1 MSTDP
6 TEELLDQAHLR
17 FSTDT
22 KKGFTRQVNDKIP
35 TYFDKNGEKITDEA
49 VIDRVNHLVIPPAWV
64 DVWICP
70 YKNGYLQATGLD
82 SKGRKQYRY
91 HPLWTELSQQKKFEH
106 MVLFAEVLPKIRRH
120 IRRVLDER
128 GLSREK
134 VLATVVWLLENT
146 LIRVGNEEYEHDNKS
161 FGLTTLKNRHVDIS
175 KEEIHFSFKG
185 KSGVYHDVSIK
196 NKKVA
201 KIIKQCQELPG
212 QELFEYRD
220 KDGKM
225 QNVSSQDV
233 NDYLKEISGEDITA
247 KDFRTWAGTMLAAK
261 MLNKDGLQET
271 DVATKKEITATVK
284 KVSQHLRNLPST
296 CRKYYIHPA
305 IFDAYTQG
313 YTLSN
318 LESHKKFKNFQQ
330 IKELGAYENGIIGL
344 LSIFDPNYT
353 PAITHL
359 D

>member
-6 TEELLDQAHLR
+6 TEDILDQVHLR
-17 FSTDT
+17 FSSDT
-22 KKGFTRQVNDKIP
+22 KKGFSRTITEKEP
-35 TYFDKNGEKITDEA
+35 TYYDLSGATITDPQ
-49 VIDRVNHLVIPPAWV
+49 VIDRINHIVITPAWV
-64 DVWICP
+64 QVWICP

-91 HPLWTELSQQKKFEH
+91 HALWTEISQQKKFEH
-106 MVLFAEVLPKIRRH
+106 MVLFAEILPKIRRH
-120 IRRVLDER
+120 IRKVIDEP

-146 LIRVGNEEYEHDNKS
+146 LIRVGNEEYEHENKS
-161 FGLTTLKNRHVDIS
+161 FGLTTLKNRHVDVS

-185 KSGVYHDVSIK
+185 KSGVYHDVHIRS
-196 NKKVA
+196 KKVA
-201 KIIKQCQELPG
+201 KILKQCQELPG
-212 QELFEYRD
+212 QELFEY
-220 KDGKM
+220 KDEHGKM
-225 QNVSSQDV
+225 QNISSHDV
-233 NDYLKEISGEDITA
+233 NEYLKEISGEEITA

-261 MLNKDGLQET
+261 MLNRDGLQQT
-271 DVATKKEITATVK
+271 DAAAKKEITTIVK

-318 LESHKKFKNFQQ
+318 LETHKKFKSFQRVPDLN
-330 IKELGAYENGIIGL
+330 EYENGIIGL
-344 LSIFDPNYT
+344 LSIFEVSSK
-353 PAITHL
+353 
-359 D
+359 